1 MAQNHDFNTETGSS
15 GAVFALGLLAGAAIG
30 VGLGLLFAP
39 KEGAALRRDIA
50 KRARDLRDD
59 AGQQIDRVTE
69 AADDLVERGRDVAQ
83 RARTAVSS
91 GIREAR
97 RYGAGVAADVADVVK
112 HSEA

>member
-1 MAQNHDFNTETGSS
+1 MAQNHDVNTETGSS

-39 KEGAALRRDIA
+39 KKGAALRRDIA

-112 HSEA
+112 HPEA